1 MLQASKIR
9 GNSVW
14 PKSARQVSRDR
25 EGRRGRSSDA
35 HAQFRRLT
43 HGTAVKSNISPKY
56 LKNTFSYEFLRGLKF
71 PAIEFFGKI
80 CYTMDQRF
88 CVIVV

>member
-1 MLQASKIR
+1 MLQASEIR

-43 HGTAVKSNISPKY
+43 HGTVVKSNIFWKY
-56 LKNTFSYEFLRGLKF
+56 AKNSFLMTFCAFKF
-71 PAIEFFGKI
+71 FAPLIFFRQN
-80 CYTMDQRF
+80 ML
-88 CVIVV
+88 

>member
-25 EGRRGRSSDA
+25 EGRCRRSSDDHA
-35 HAQFRRLT
+35 HINCLA
-43 HGTAVKSNISPKY
+43 HGKVVKSNIFWEY
-56 LKNTFSYEFLRGLKF
+56 AKNMLSYEFLRVQNF
-71 PAIEFFGKI
+71 RAIDFFGKI
-80 CYTMDQRF
+80 CYTMDKRF